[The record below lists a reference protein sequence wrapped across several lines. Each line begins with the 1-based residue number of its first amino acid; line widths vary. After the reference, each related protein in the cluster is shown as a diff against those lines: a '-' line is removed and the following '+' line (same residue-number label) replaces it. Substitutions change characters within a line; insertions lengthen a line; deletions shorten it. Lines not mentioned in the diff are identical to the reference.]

1 MISAI
6 HAVTG
11 RNLKTILTVGLC
23 AVALGGCGGGAGGAG
38 GVAGKIIS
46 GGQEPIEI
54 SPETFAPP
62 VPCPPMQLQSNTYL
76 IMKYVRGKENDPQGL
91 LYQATVEDWA
101 NTCTQDAG
109 GGRRMKLGFS
119 GDVTPGP
126 AWKGGE
132 VVLPLRVA
140 VVPGGGAKPLASEV
154 LKIPVTV
161 GAGAPSETWTL
172 IEEKFTIPPNE
183 SVKVVFGFDEG
194 RRR

>member
-1 MISAI
+1 MISAFQ
-6 HAVTG
+6 AVTD
-11 RNLKTILTVGLC
+11 RKLRTFFAVGVC
-23 AVALGGCGGGAGGAG
+23 ALALAGCGGGADS
-38 GVAGKIIS
+38 VAGKIIS
-46 GGQEPIEI
+46 GGQKPIEI

-62 VPCPPMQLQSNTYL
+62 VSCPPLQLKSNTYL
-76 IMKYVRGKENDPQGL
+76 IMKYARGKQDDPDAL

-101 NTCTQDAG
+101 VTCTEEAG

-132 VVLPLRVA
+132 VALPLRVA
-140 VVPGGGAKPLASEV
+140 ITPGEEAKPLTSEV
-154 LKIPVTV
+154 LKIPVTM
-161 GAGAPSETWTL
+161 AEGAPSQKWTL
-172 IEEKFTIPPNE
+172 IEEKFTIPAGA

>member
-1 MISAI
+1 MMFSVFQ
-6 HAVTG
+6 AVTG
-11 RNLKTILTVGLC
+11 AKLKTILGLGISATVL
-23 AVALGGCGGGAGGAG
+23 AACGGAE
-38 GVAGKIIS
+38 KIIA

-76 IMKYVRGKENDPQGL
+76 IRKYQRGKENEQDHL

-101 NTCTQDAG
+101 NTCTAEAG
-109 GGRRMKLGFS
+109 NQRRIKMGFS

-126 AWKGGE
+126 AWKGGD

-140 VVPGGGAKPLASEV
+140 IIPGGPDAKPLESEIFKV
-154 LKIPVTV
+154 PVSLP
-161 GAGAPSETWTL
+161 AGSATEKWTL
-172 IEEKFTIPPNE
+172 IDSKFAVAQSD
-183 SVKVVFGFDEG
+183 SVKIVFGFDEG